1 MLAIGIFVVV
11 VCAVIGFFVF
21 DWGYG
26 RGWMRG
32 WREGLS
38 IRDAERECWEREK
51 AAAEKAKRE
60 EGES

>member
-21 DWGYG
+21 MWAHSVGWGA
-26 RGWMRG
+26 G
-32 WREGLS
+32 WRAGLS
-38 IRDAERECWEREK
+38 MRDAEREWWEREK